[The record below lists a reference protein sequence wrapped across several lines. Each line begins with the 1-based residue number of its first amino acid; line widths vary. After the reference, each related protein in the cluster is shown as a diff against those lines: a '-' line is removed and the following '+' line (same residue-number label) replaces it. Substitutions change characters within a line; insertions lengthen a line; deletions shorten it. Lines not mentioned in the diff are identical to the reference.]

1 MKLLI
6 VYGTT
11 EGQTRKIV
19 QVMRDRLTTSG
30 HGVTLV
36 EAIEPPA
43 DLDPRAFDAVIVS
56 GSVHVGKYQT
66 AVEEFVRTHAA
77 SLAVMRSAFVSVSLS
92 AAGHDE
98 DDVRGL
104 EKVVADFAH
113 RTGWTPSVLHHVAGA
128 FRYTEYDFFK
138 RWALKY
144 IAWRK
149 GAPTDTSRDY
159 ELTDWEDLA
168 RFADGFVAPAR
179 A

>member
-19 QVMRDRLTTSG
+19 QFMRDRLSTSG
-30 HGVTLV
+30 HQVTLV

-43 DLDPRAFDAVIVS
+43 NLNLRAYDGIIVS

-66 AVEEFVRTHAA
+66 GIEEFVRAHAA
-77 SLAVMRSAFVSVSLS
+77 SLATMQSAFVSVSLA
-92 AAGHDE
+92 AAGHDDE
-98 DDVRGL
+98 DVHGL

-113 RTGWTPSVLHHVAGA
+113 RTGWTPKVLHHVAGA
-128 FRYTEYDFFK
+128 FRYTQYDFFK

-149 GAPTDTSRDY
+149 GAPTDTSHDY
-159 ELTDWEDLA
+159 ELTDWDDLTQ
-168 RFADGFVAPAR
+168 FVDGFVAVHA
-179 A
+179 